1 MSKCKAMQ
9 KTLDHEA
16 VKKALQDCGWTQKDL
31 AREIGVTAQA
41 VTNWLKGTDFPRP
54 DKLLKLAMSLKL
66 GFKDLVV
73 VDTKDQ
79 PVIAFRKKGS
89 AKTTDAHVLKAM
101 AMGSLLSPLV
111 SFLPKFYTLRISI
124 SSPVIEYDA
133 LQATAK
139 EVRFVLGIG
148 DKAVLSYE
156 NLIDQFKAN
165 GAVIVPVMWGEKN
178 NHKNALH
185 ILLPKEQATFI
196 YLNLDTR
203 LEDFKFWMAHELA
216 HVYTP
221 HMAGSEAGED
231 FADALAGA
239 LLFPKSMAEVVY
251 EEVIRQTSIQGEIRV
266 LKRYASLHS
275 ISLFSVFYEIN
286 RYANSQSLPP
296 LRCKEKDVH
305 AIRQVQRGK
314 LMSEILFKGSS
325 LDTSAYVT
333 VTKQVFKSDFFSALK
348 KMINELGTGSGYLQ
362 QIMDISPSDASTL
375 HRVLCR

>member
-1 MSKCKAMQ
+1 MQ
-9 KTLDHEA
+9 KTLNHEA

-41 VTNWLKGTDFPRP
+41 VTNWLRGIDFPRP
-54 DKLLKLAMSLKL
+54 DKLLKLATSLKL
-66 GFKDLVV
+66 GFKDLVI

-111 SFLPKFYTLRISI
+111 SFLPKFHALRVSI
-124 SSPVIEYDA
+124 ASPVIKYDT
-133 LQATAK
+133 LQATAQ
-139 EVRFVLGIG
+139 EVRTFLGINDG
-148 DKAVLSYE
+148 AVLSYE
-156 NLIDQFKAN
+156 NLIDQFNAN

-178 NHKNALH
+178 CHKNALH
-185 ILLPKEQATFI
+185 IFLPKEQATFI

-221 HMAGSEAGED
+221 HMAGSVAGED

-239 LLFPKSMAEVVY
+239 LLFPKSIAEVVY
-251 EEVIRQTSIQGEIRV
+251 QEVIRQRSIQGEIRV
-266 LKRYASLHS
+266 LKRHASLHS
-275 ISLFSVFYEIN
+275 ISLFSVFCEIN
-286 RYANSQSLPP
+286 RYAKSQSLPV

-314 LMSEILFKGSS
+314 LMSEILFKDSPPA
-325 LDTSAYVT
+325 TSAYLT
-333 VTKQVFKSDFFSALK
+333 VTQQVFKSDFFVALK
-348 KMINELGTGSGYLQ
+348 KMISQLGTGPGYLQ
-362 QIMDISPSDASTL
+362 QIMDISISDALTL
-375 HRVLCR
+375 HRELCR